1 MRKITVA
8 ALDSHPLTRRW
19 SGSLSPPP
27 PFLSR
32 GGASTL
38 CEILYCKVDSP
49 QAAYVVAEAREWCQP
64 YISAFPG
71 KGQRETFRISHMY
84 SALRSPCGR
93 VHAVP
98 TLQQVGGRRPL
109 SSFLPLL
116 LEGEKGKAAAAT
128 GLPPPSLSHF
138 YPFHF
143 LRRRRRRR
151 PRFPSHETAKKEG
164 HSPPASVVCYVP
176 RGRRGAKNAL
186 CMSNPSLLQYIPHLT
201 CVAIRAA
208 AAAEEEEDEILITA
222 AASPPPNKTL
232 H

>member
-109 SSFLPLL
+109 LSFLPLL
-116 LEGEKGKAAAAT
+116 LEGEKGEAAAAT
-128 GLPPPSLSHF
+128 GLPPPPLSHF

-143 LRRRRRRR
+143 LRRRRR
-151 PRFPSHETAKKEG
+151 PRFPSHETAKKES
-164 HSPPASVVCYVP
+164 HSPPATVVPYVMCQ
-176 RGRRGAKNAL
+176 GAKRRKERAL
-186 CMSNPSLLQYIPHLT
+186 HVESLPLTVYIYHT
-201 CVAIRAA
+201 SRAW
-208 AAAEEEEDEILITA
+208 
-222 AASPPPNKTL
+222 P
-232 H
+232 